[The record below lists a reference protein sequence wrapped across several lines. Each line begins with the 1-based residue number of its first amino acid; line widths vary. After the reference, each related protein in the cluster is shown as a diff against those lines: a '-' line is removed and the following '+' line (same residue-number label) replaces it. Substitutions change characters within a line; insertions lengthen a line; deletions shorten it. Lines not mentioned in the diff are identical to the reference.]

1 MEHPI
6 NPSQPIRI
14 AVMGLSGV
22 GKTTLARCLPDSRWF
37 HYSVDYRIWTHYLG
51 DELNDYLKKLAMSH
65 PLLRDM
71 LRRDAITVEHRVHF
85 DNLLATSLYM
95 GMLGNPDQ
103 HGSTPAD
110 FSKRMSR
117 HAAAEKA
124 SVLDIPKFIARAED
138 LYGYPHFLADLS
150 GSLCEVVEPDNP
162 EDPLLRMLDETVM
175 LIYVRAT
182 KEHEKVL
189 IERNIADP
197 KPIYYRPDFV
207 AAELPG
213 LCEKFNVSDV
223 TAISPRDVG
232 AYLYPRLLA
241 HRVQRYES
249 IAAKHALTLSME
261 EAAAIRSEADLLA
274 RGWHDNSIL
283 GKDYDRIR
291 GEVEGD

>member
-6 NPSQPIRI
+6 NPRQPIRI

-22 GKTTLARCLPDSRWF
+22 GKTTLARCLPSSRWF

-71 LRRDAITVEHRVHF
+71 LQRDAITVEHRVHF

-95 GMLGNPDQ
+95 GMLGNPKK
-103 HGSTPAD
+103 HGSTLPD
-110 FSKRMSR
+110 FTQRMAT
-117 HAAAEKA
+117 HATAEVAAM
-124 SVLDIPKFIARAED
+124 LDMPKFIARAED

-150 GSLCEVVEPDNP
+150 GSLCEVVEPAAKD
-162 EDPLLRMLDETVM
+162 DAVLRMLDETVT
-175 LIYVRAT
+175 LIYIRAT
-182 KEHEKVL
+182 KAHEKVL

-197 KPIYYRPDFV
+197 KPIYYRPDFI

-213 LCEKFNVSDV
+213 LLAKYNASDV
-223 TAISPRDVG
+223 TEIDPKKVG

-241 HRVQRYES
+241 HRVERYEA
-249 IAAKHALTLSME
+249 IAQRQALVLTME
-261 EAAAIRSEADLLA
+261 EAAVIRSESDLIKKINDEA
-274 RGWHDNSIL
+274 
-283 GKDYDRIR
+283 
-291 GEVEGD
+291 

>member
-6 NPSQPIRI
+6 NPNQPIRI

-22 GKTTLARCLPDSRWF
+22 GKTTLARCLPSSRWF

-71 LRRDAITVEHRVHF
+71 LKRDAITVEHRVHF

-95 GMLGNPDQ
+95 GMLGNPKK
-103 HGSTPAD
+103 HGSSLAD
-110 FSKRMSR
+110 FTARMAT
-117 HAAAEKA
+117 HAEAEIAAM
-124 SVLDIPKFIARAED
+124 LDIPKFIARAES

-150 GSLCEVVEPDNP
+150 GSLCEVVEPGSDV
-162 EDPLLRMLDETVM
+162 DPVLQAMDETVT
-175 LIYVRAT
+175 LIYIRAT
-182 KEHEKVL
+182 KAHEKVL

-213 LCEKFNVSDV
+213 LLEKYHAQDV
-223 TAISPRDVG
+223 TEIDPKKVG
-232 AYLYPRLLA
+232 AYLYPRLLK
-241 HRVQRYES
+241 HRVERYEA
-249 IAAKHALTLSME
+249 IAAKHALTLTME
-261 EAAAIRSEADLLA
+261 EAAAIRSEADLLE
-274 RGWHDNSIL
+274 RLSL
-283 GKDYDRIR
+283 G
-291 GEVEGD
+291 

>member
-6 NPSQPIRI
+6 NPNQPIRI

-22 GKTTLARCLPDSRWF
+22 GKTTLARCLPSSRWF

-71 LRRDAITVEHRVHF
+71 LKRDAITVEHRVHF

-95 GMLGNPDQ
+95 GMLGNPKK
-103 HGSTPAD
+103 HGSSLAD
-110 FSKRMSR
+110 FTARMAT
-117 HAAAEKA
+117 HAEAEIAAM
-124 SVLDIPKFIARAED
+124 LDIPKFIARAES

-150 GSLCEVVEPDNP
+150 GSLCEVVEPGSDV
-162 EDPLLRMLDETVM
+162 DPVLQAMDETVT
-175 LIYVRAT
+175 LIYIRAT
-182 KEHEKVL
+182 KAHEKVL

-213 LCEKFNVSDV
+213 LLEKYHAQDV
-223 TAISPRDVG
+223 TEIDPKKVG
-232 AYLYPRLLA
+232 AYLYPRLLK
-241 HRVQRYES
+241 HRVERYEA
-249 IAAKHALTLSME
+249 IAAKHALTLTME
-261 EAAAIRSEADLLA
+261 EAAAIRSEADLL
-274 RGWHDNSIL
+274 NVLS
-283 GKDYDRIR
+283 
-291 GEVEGD
+291 

>member
-1 MEHPI
+1 MDHPI
-6 NPSQPIRI
+6 NPNQPVRI

-95 GMLGNPDQ
+95 GMLGDSER

-110 FSKRMSR
+110 FSMRMAR
-117 HAAAEKA
+117 HAAAEKSA
-124 SVLDIPKFIARAED
+124 TLDIPRFIARAEE
-138 LYGYPHFLADLS
+138 LYDYPHFIADLS
-150 GSLCEVVEPDNP
+150 GSLCEVVEPDDP
-162 EDPLLRMLDETVM
+162 EDALLRMLDETVT
-175 LIYVRAT
+175 LIYIRAT
-182 KEHEKVL
+182 AEHEKVL
-189 IERNIADP
+189 IDRNIADP

-213 LCEKFNVSDV
+213 LLEKFQVGDV
-223 TAISPRDVG
+223 TELSPRDVG

-241 HRVQRYES
+241 HRVERYEA
-249 IAAKHALTLSME
+249 IAARHALTLTME
-261 EAAAIRSEADLLA
+261 QAAALRSEADLLK
-274 RGWHDNSIL
+274 IL
-283 GKDYDRIR
+283 
-291 GEVEGD
+291 

>member
-1 MEHPI
+1 MYHPI

-71 LRRDAITVEHRVHF
+71 LKRDAITVEHRVHF

-95 GMLGNPDQ
+95 GMLGSPKK
-103 HGSTPAD
+103 HGSTLPA
-110 FSKRMSR
+110 FTARMAR
-117 HAAAEKA
+117 HAESEIAAM
-124 SVLDIPKFIARAED
+124 LDMPKFIQRAED
-138 LYGYPHFLADLS
+138 LYGYPNFLADLS
-150 GSLCEVVEPDNP
+150 GSLCEVVEPGSGT
-162 EDPLLRMLDETVM
+162 DPVLRMMDETVT
-175 LIYVRAT
+175 LIYIRAT
-182 KEHEKVL
+182 KAHEKVL

-213 LCEKFNVSDV
+213 LLEKFHASDV
-223 TAISPRDVG
+223 TDIDPRKVG

-241 HRVQRYES
+241 HRVERYEA
-249 IAAKHALTLSME
+249 IAAKHALTLTME
-261 EAAAIRSEADLLA
+261 EAAAIRSEADLFARLA
-274 RGWHDNSIL
+274 QS
-283 GKDYDRIR
+283 
-291 GEVEGD
+291 